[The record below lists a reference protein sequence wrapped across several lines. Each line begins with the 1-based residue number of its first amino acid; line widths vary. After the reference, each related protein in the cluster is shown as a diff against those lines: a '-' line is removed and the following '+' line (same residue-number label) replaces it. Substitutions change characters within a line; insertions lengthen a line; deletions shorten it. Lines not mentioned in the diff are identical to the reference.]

1 MAKLFSEGIDP
12 HSIGLGIGIALK
24 ELKKKEEAE
33 EEETS
38 RHFEQMQA
46 KSEALQEE
54 EYEEYIKQRDEQI
67 AYYNKL
73 HSSSNTDDNIDMT
86 GLFQEAKMEQL
97 KENISLR
104 DEMFSKY
111 PDIFKML
118 DELDADTVRK
128 IVETISKEYDLHSAL
143 KGE

>member
-33 EEETS
+33 AEEVS

-46 KSEALQEE
+46 ESEALQDEA
-54 EYEEYIKQRDEQI
+54 YEEYVKQRDEQI

-73 HSSSNTDDNIDMT
+73 HSSDKTDDTDIAE
-86 GLFQEAKMEQL
+86 LFEEAKIAQL
-97 KENISLR
+97 QGNTSLR

-118 DELDADTVRK
+118 DELDTDTIRK
-128 IVETISKEYDLHSAL
+128 IEETISQE
-143 KGE
+143 